1 MKGLLERA
9 KKEGNNFKKI
19 KKVTRVKIISGIML
33 GIILIATALLFLMFE
48 NNKDKQLLKNI
59 TDPELARAMTYDVV
73 EPGDEIVD
81 EAQNVRFDAFFL
93 RDLNGDGY
101 AESIRGTC
109 KEIGQEDTL
118 YMELN
123 VITAGYLKDAKI
135 EINGDNFYMQTAL
148 PKDDELKD
156 NYIGNNVRVIEF
168 NDIINGTQKMLTGII
183 RSGNYSTSSGK
194 TDALN
199 NNINN
204 YSKINNVTLTGIYV
218 AEDGTETPIEKV
230 VDFNLDWYG
239 ETKARISTTT
249 QEKDLEDAI
258 DEENGKVIIDFTVY
272 TDEANK
278 ELILYKNHDF

>member
-9 KKEGNNFKKI
+9 KKQLNNFKKI
-19 KKVTRVKIISGIML
+19 KKGTRAKIISGIML
-33 GIILIATALLFLMFE
+33 GIILIAAALLFLMFE

-168 NDIINGTQKMLTGII
+168 NDI
-183 RSGNYSTSSGK
+183 
-194 TDALN
+194 
-199 NNINN
+199 
-204 YSKINNVTLTGIYV
+204 TL
-218 AEDGTETPIEKV
+218 D
-230 VDFNLDWYG
+230 N
-239 ETKARISTTT
+239 
-249 QEKDLEDAI
+249 
-258 DEENGKVIIDFTVY
+258 
-272 TDEANK
+272 
-278 ELILYKNHDF
+278 ILYYLKLKNMENIDISNYDYRKFGFRGLDKFLEKENIKIK